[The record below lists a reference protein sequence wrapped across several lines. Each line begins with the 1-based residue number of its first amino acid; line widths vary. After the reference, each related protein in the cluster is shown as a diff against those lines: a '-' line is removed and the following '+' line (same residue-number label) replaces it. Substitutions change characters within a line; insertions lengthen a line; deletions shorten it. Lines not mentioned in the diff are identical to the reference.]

1 MWFYYYISKYEG
13 YHIMMDGLVLG
24 EEQIDSCFKVNEST
38 IYLHDDYYD
47 LS

>member
-24 EEQIDSCFKVNEST
+24 EERSMMFLIYPKRID
-38 IYLHDDYYD
+38 D
-47 LS
+47 LGFLFYG